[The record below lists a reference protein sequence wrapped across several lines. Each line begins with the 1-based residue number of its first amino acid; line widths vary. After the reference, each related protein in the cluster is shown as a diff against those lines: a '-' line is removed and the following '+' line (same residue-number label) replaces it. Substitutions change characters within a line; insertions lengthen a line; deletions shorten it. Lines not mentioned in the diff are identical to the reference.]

1 MYNSPSIS
9 VVLPILISDV
19 FDAFCDI
26 GILEPKG
33 EQIEEVVE
41 HIRHETQKVSL
52 DILKY
57 WKEQKKK
64 GQQ

>member
-19 FDAFCDI
+19 FHAFYDI
-26 GILEPKG
+26 DILEPTR
-33 EQIEEVVE
+33 EQIQEVVD
-41 HIRHETQKVSL
+41 HIRYETQKVSL